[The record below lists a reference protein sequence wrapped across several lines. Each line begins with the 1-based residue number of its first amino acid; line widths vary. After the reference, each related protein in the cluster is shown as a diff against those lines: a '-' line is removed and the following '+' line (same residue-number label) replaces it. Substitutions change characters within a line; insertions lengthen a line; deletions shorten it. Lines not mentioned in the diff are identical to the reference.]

1 MTDRALTPGDFVT
14 MDFGCVYDGY
24 CSDMTRT
31 VAVGSVSD
39 KQRKVYETVRAA
51 QLAALEAVR
60 AGAACADVDAVA
72 RAIIADAG
80 YGDAFGHALG
90 HGVGVQI
97 HEEPR
102 LSARSQQVLSDNMVV
117 TVEPGIYLPGEF
129 GVRIEDLV
137 VVNGEKT
144 VNLSHFTKELLIL

>member
-1 MTDRALTPGDFVT
+1 MPHLKRYG
-14 MDFGCVYDGY
+14 
-24 CSDMTRT
+24 R
-31 VAVGSVSD
+31 
-39 KQRKVYETVRAA
+39 
-51 QLAALEAVR
+51 
-60 AGAACADVDAVA
+60 GAACADVDAVA